1 MQKLSYGVYLV
12 TTAQN
17 GKSYGCVANSA
28 MQITSS
34 PAQIAVS
41 INHDNA
47 THDQIAQS
55 GKFALSILA
64 TDTDPALIGGFGYR
78 SSRDADKFAGVPSA
92 EHDGMPVPDAAM
104 AWITCRVVK
113 IMTAG
118 THTIFL
124 GEVTDCEL
132 NRADGIPMDLSVL
145 PYGHQGKQPEKCTDL
160 CSAGGKVSRSLKK
173 SKIT

>member
-1 MQKLSYGVYLV
+1 MNRKALQKLSYGVYLV

-55 GKFALSILA
+55 GKFALAILA

-132 NRADGIPMDLSVL
+132 NRADGIPMTYLYYHTVIKGSSPKNAPTYV
-145 PYGHQGKQPEKCTDL
+145 PPEET
-160 CSAGGKVSRSLKK
+160 
-173 SKIT
+173 

>member
-1 MQKLSYGVYLV
+1 MNRKALQKLSYGVYLV

-41 INHDNA
+41 IN
-47 THDQIAQS
+47 QIAQS

-132 NRADGIPMDLSVL
+132 NRADGIPMTYLYYHTVIKGNSPKNAPTYV
-145 PYGHQGKQPEKCTDL
+145 PPEEK
-160 CSAGGKVSRSLKK
+160 
-173 SKIT
+173 

>member
-1 MQKLSYGVYLV
+1 MNRKALQKLSYGVYLV

-78 SSRDADKFAGVPSA
+78 SNLPAFPAQNMTVCRCRMRQWLGSPAG
-92 EHDGMPVPDAAM
+92 
-104 AWITCRVVK
+104 W
-113 IMTAG
+113 
-118 THTIFL
+118 
-124 GEVTDCEL
+124 
-132 NRADGIPMDLSVL
+132 
-145 PYGHQGKQPEKCTDL
+145 
-160 CSAGGKVSRSLKK
+160 
-173 SKIT
+173 

>member
-1 MQKLSYGVYLV
+1 MNRKALQKLSYGVYLV
-12 TTAQN
+12 TTSYN
-17 GKSYGCVANSA
+17 GKPYGCVANSA
-28 MQITSS
+28 MQITSA

-55 GKFALSILA
+55 GKFALAILA

-78 SSRDADKFAGVPSA
+78 SSLDADKFAGVSCT
-92 EHDGMPVPDAAM
+92 EKDGMPVPDGAM

-113 IMTAG
+113 LMDAG

-124 GEVTDCEL
+124 GEVTDCDL
-132 NRADGIPMDLSVL
+132 NREDGIPMTYQFYHSVIKLSL
-145 PYGHQGKQPEKCTDL
+145 IH
-160 CSAGGKVSRSLKK
+160 
-173 SKIT
+173 I

>member
-1 MQKLSYGVYLV
+1 MNRKALQKLSYGVYLV

-64 TDTDPALIGGFGYR
+64 TDTDPALNMTVCRCRMRQWLG
-78 SSRDADKFAGVPSA
+78 SPAG
-92 EHDGMPVPDAAM
+92 
-104 AWITCRVVK
+104 W
-113 IMTAG
+113 
-118 THTIFL
+118 
-124 GEVTDCEL
+124 
-132 NRADGIPMDLSVL
+132 
-145 PYGHQGKQPEKCTDL
+145 
-160 CSAGGKVSRSLKK
+160 
-173 SKIT
+173 